1 MGKEDT
7 DIIIIANQFN
17 EVIESHSRDWESYVR
32 DVHILAGYMAIQRPP
47 MIFTTPGVGS
57 LPDENMC
64 RMLPSQGG
72 DSDDLIV
79 SYYLEPTLMHG
90 ENVMEKG
97 RVRGTPRSGL
107 TQENQLVDLADI
119 DYVDVLL

>member
-1 MGKEDT
+1 MEKEEQ
-7 DIIIIANQFN
+7 DIHEISNRFN
-17 EVIESHSRDWESYVR
+17 EVIEPHSGDWGSYVA

-47 MIFTTPGVGS
+47 MTFTTPGVGS
-57 LPDENMC
+57 APDENMC

-97 RVRGTPRSGL
+97 RVRGTPRSGF
-107 TQENQLVDLADI
+107 TQEKQADELLVDI
-119 DYVDVLL
+119 